1 MSVCRVKCLP
11 SVSLLWNQAQIAGDS
26 MPGKEIMVAW
36 LEISMRRY
44 LAAASAVDT
53 GRDFWSG
60 RCRKV
65 MRHKT
70 QVPKVE
76 HDQIILETDS
86 NPVTSLPRAFQ
97 QVQFKP
103 PRPAGLMGDMEWRT
117 KTHTVLGQNKHTH
130 IYSLDY
136 AYKGFMDDGKVN
148 AFPFSFTLSA
158 LESWNAELRS
168 HIRSHRSSVSHL
180 RKKEKYKESFGKK
193 NVVWFP
199 GDPHILVVGTI
210 EKGHVYLLISQI

>member
-1 MSVCRVKCLP
+1 
-11 SVSLLWNQAQIAGDS
+11 

-130 IYSLDY
+130 IYILDY

-193 NVVWFP
+193 KRSLIPWWSTHTSCRDYRKRACISTHKSNLRKKNGTFSICGNVNY
-199 GDPHILVVGTI
+199 GL
-210 EKGHVYLLISQI
+210 S